1 MTTSFNFNKWNI
13 YIGWTVFFIAF
24 LTYFLTMEPT
34 VSFWDTGEYTATSAK
49 LQVGHPP
56 GAPFFQIMGAVFAS
70 FASDAT
76 QVAKMTNLVSVS
88 ASAFTILFMFWTIT
102 ILVRKIVMR
111 SSNTLDTN
119 QSIAILGSGLIGS
132 LTYTFSDTFWFNAVE
147 TEVYAMA
154 SLVMS
159 LLLYLGLRWEQDMDS
174 QRGNKWLLLISLV
187 IGLSFGIHFM
197 GFLAIPPLV
206 LLYFFKKY
214 KKITLKRFIIANAVA
229 IFILLFVFKFSLALI
244 LKIFGT
250 GEVYLVNTF
259 GLPFHSGTILIGI
272 LFISLFYFGLRYTRR
287 KNMVHLHTLT
297 LSLAFLCIGFS
308 VWIMLPIRSSAN
320 VVVNEHNPNNARELL
335 AYYNMEQYGS
345 RSIAYDSMYTE
356 VYANAD
362 KIHPY
367 KDDTPKYEADQ
378 VLGKYTIVNDWKNAR
393 TNLDDAHKGFFP
405 RMWDTERAE
414 NYIMLGHTPK
424 YSIKPAYKDQDK
436 LQAFVADFENKLANG
451 EIDYS
456 QYHAF
461 LNQAGSYLD
470 IEKPSLLENL
480 KFMFNYQIGY
490 MYWRYF
496 MWNFSGKQNDIQG
509 KYDLQNGNWRSG
521 IDAIDEL
528 YLPEQSNLPSDIKN
542 NKARN
547 SYYLIPFLLGILG
560 LIFHFRRAKKDFWVL
575 LVFFVLTGIAIQVY
589 TNIRPFE
596 PRERDYIVVGS
607 FYIFAIWVGF
617 GVYTLF
623 DKFKAVI
630 KPKILAPAI
639 VILSLFTVPVLM
651 ASENWDDHDRSGR
664 YTANFMAKAY
674 LDSCQKDS
682 ILFTVADNDTFPLW
696 YKQEIEG
703 YRTDIRTLISEYVN
717 TAWYIDQA
725 KRKSYESDP
734 LPISLTHEQY
744 RYGTRDYIKGEIL
757 TEEAW
762 DIQRW
767 MDFVTNDAETH
778 KLGNLLDSQGYDI
791 SIYPKNMLDLNF
803 YPTNKIRIKVD
814 KEKVLANN
822 IVAAKD
828 AHLIEDYIDITLPES
843 GIYKA
848 QLIKLNILANN
859 NWERPIYFAGG
870 TTEDAHFLWLQDYLQ
885 LEGLTYK
892 FVPIKNASK
901 NNFDIGKVN
910 TDIMYANVMEW
921 DWMSYGNSD
930 IYHDA
935 QGRRQSITFR
945 NNLARLMEAL
955 IAEGKHE
962 KALSVIDLAV
972 EKMPVDV
979 FGYYTFVIPFVEG
992 YYMLDEKEKGR
1003 ALAYQIITK
1012 YKEQLAYYSSLKYDS
1027 LPEFTEDILYTMDQY
1042 NAIVKIMIEN
1052 DSKNVATKELR
1063 AFNNY
1068 VKRFEYFLTH

>member
-1 MTTSFNFNKWNI
+1 MITTFNFKKWNI
-13 YIGWTVFFIAF
+13 YIGWTAFFIAF
-24 LTYFLTMEPT
+24 LTYYLTMEPT
-34 VSFWDTGEYTATSAK
+34 VSFWDTGEYTSTSAK

-76 QVAKMTNLVSVS
+76 QIAKMTNFVSVC

-102 ILVRKIVMR
+102 ILVRKIVLR
-111 SSNTLDTN
+111 TGNVLDKN
-119 QSIAILGSGLIGS
+119 QSIAILGSGFVGS
-132 LTYTFSDTFWFNAVE
+132 LAYAFSDTFWFNAVE

-159 LLLYLGLRWEQDMDS
+159 LLLYLGLRWEQDIHT

-206 LLYFFKKY
+206 LLYFFKTY
-214 KKITLKRFIIANAVA
+214 KKITFKRFIIANAVA
-229 IFILLFVFKFSLALI
+229 LLILIFVFKFSFAVL
-244 LKIFGT
+244 LKVFGI

-259 GLPFHSGTILIGI
+259 GLPFHSGTLLIGV
-272 LFISLFYFGLRYTRR
+272 LFVALFYWILHYTRK
-287 KNMVHLHTLT
+287 KNLVHLHTLT

-308 VWIMLPIRSSAN
+308 TWIMLPIRSNAN

-362 KIHPY
+362 KIRPY
-367 KDDTPKYEADQ
+367 KDDTPKYEADE

-393 TNLDDAHKGFFP
+393 TNLDDAHKGVFP
-405 RMWDTERAE
+405 RMWDSERAE
-414 NYIMLGHTPK
+414 NYILLGHTPK
-424 YSIKPAYKDQDK
+424 FSIKSEYKDQEK
-436 LQAFVADFENKLANG
+436 LQEFVADFRGKLSKG
-451 EIDYS
+451 EIDHT

-461 LNQAGSYLD
+461 LTQVGSYLD
-470 IEKPSLLENL
+470 IEKPSMYENL
-480 KFMFNYQIGY
+480 KFMFKYQIGY
-490 MYWRYF
+490 MYLRYF

-509 KYDLQNGNWRSG
+509 HYDVKNGNWRSG
-521 IDAIDEL
+521 ISAIDEL
-528 YLPEQSNLPSDIKN
+528 HLPEQSNLPSDIKE

-547 SYYLIPFLLGILG
+547 SYYLIPLLLGILG

-575 LVFFVLTGIAIQVY
+575 LVFFILTGIAIQVY

-607 FYIFAIWVGF
+607 FYIFAIWIGF

-623 DKFKAVI
+623 DKFKAI
-630 KPKILAPAI
+630 IQPKILAPAI
-639 VILSLFTVPVLM
+639 VSVMLFAVPGLM
-651 ASENWDDHDRSGR
+651 ASENWDDHNRSGR

-717 TAWYIDQA
+717 AAWYIDQA

-734 LPISLTHEQY
+734 LPISLSHKQY
-744 RYGTRDYIKGEIL
+744 RYGTRDYIKGELL
-757 TEEAW
+757 TDETW

-767 MDFVTNDAETH
+767 MDFVTNDSETH
-778 KLGNLLDSQGYDI
+778 KLGNLLDRQGYDI
-791 SIYPKNMLDLNF
+791 SSYPKNMLDLNF
-803 YPTNKIRIKVD
+803 YPTNKIQIPVD
-814 KEKVLANN
+814 KEKVLQNN

-828 AHLIEDYIDITLPES
+828 AHLIEDYIEITLPES

-870 TTEDAHFLWLQDYLQ
+870 TSEDAHFLWLQDYLQ
-885 LEGLTYK
+885 LEGMTYK
-892 FVPIKNASK
+892 LVPIKNASK

-910 TDIMYANVMEW
+910 TDVMYENVMKW
-921 DWMSYGNSD
+921 DWMSYGNPEV
-930 IYHDA
+930 YHDS

-945 NNLARLMEAL
+945 NNLARLVEAL
-955 IAEGKHE
+955 MFEGKNE
-962 KALSVIDLAV
+962 KALKIINLAV
-972 EKMPVDV
+972 EKMPVDI
-979 FGYYTFVIPFVEG
+979 FGYYTFVIPFVDG
-992 YYMLDEKEKGR
+992 YYKLGEPKKGR
-1003 ALAYQIITK
+1003 MLAQQVLSKYQ
-1012 YKEQLAYYSSLKYDS
+1012 EQLEYYSNLKYES
-1027 LPEFTEDILYTMDQY
+1027 LMEFAEDILYTMDQY
-1042 NAIVKIMIEN
+1042 NTLIKIIVKN
-1052 DSKNVATKELR
+1052 DSEQTAKNEIQH
-1063 AFNNY
+1063 FNRY